1 MNMEKVNCNK
11 HSTQTNLISAS
22 KDALN
27 SNFGENMSTRARIG
41 YKTRNNNQKYNGLVI
56 STYVHMDG
64 DSLLD
69 TLNEQFFSK
78 KQAFD
83 LCFSGHISSLDV
95 FINAGCVLSEEE
107 KERQAEGL
115 LFTSL
120 DQFINAETVED
131 DLEFIYLYD
140 KYSGRNCWK
149 RFQVSEIERPEVLNV
164 RRPIQH
170 THIPSL
176 YCFLDFL

>member
-1 MNMEKVNCNK
+1 
-11 HSTQTNLISAS
+11 
-22 KDALN
+22 
-27 SNFGENMSTRARIG
+27 MSTRARIG

-83 LCFSGHISSLDV
+83 LCFSGHISSLDLY
-95 FINAGCVLSEEE
+95 INAGCTLTDLE
-107 KERQAEGL
+107 KENQASSL

-120 DQFINAETVED
+120 DQFINADMEE
-131 DLEFIYLYD
+131 DLEYIYLFD
-140 KYSGRNCWK
+140 KFDGRNCWK
-149 RFQVSEIERPEVLNV
+149 RFQVSEIEVPEVVEVQPTRQPYFTQADLNALNE
-164 RRPIQH
+164 RYPTLWSMI
-170 THIPSL
+170 
-176 YCFLDFL
+176 F